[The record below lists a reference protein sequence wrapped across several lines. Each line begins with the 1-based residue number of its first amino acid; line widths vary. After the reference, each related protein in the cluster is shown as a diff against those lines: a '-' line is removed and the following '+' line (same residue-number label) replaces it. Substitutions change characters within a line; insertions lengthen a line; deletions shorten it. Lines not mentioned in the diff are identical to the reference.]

1 MPSLQTVQ
9 NLPVRFA
16 KAKGDSFSP
25 KLEVIES
32 TPPPQVLFKR
42 EARESGLS
50 QTQYLATTLNVQRIQ
65 NALRAAERGDVWLF
79 FTIVRDMTVSYT
91 HLTTEWNKRK
101 MVIVGQPMSLIPA
114 DPTSEDD
121 KLACK
126 VVQEAIDNC
135 GNWQDGLQHLLDATL
150 MPLSA
155 AEKIWE
161 PVPLSNRKFK
171 YLKRLSLKQIAPI
184 SYTLLNFK
192 VPYQPSLGG
201 NINPALTFDPDNWE
215 AWLRF
220 YDTEPNGAI
229 SYSMQGIYEANPIK
243 HIVHRGNLLSP
254 TIPPNFGGHIRAVL
268 FWWLLATQDRDW
280 WALMMQKY
288 GMPIPVGKV
297 DVQNSQTVSTM
308 QSALALGM
316 QLGGIIIDKKAELE
330 WGLPAGTDGSNA
342 HKIFSDFCNSEV
354 SKLVVGQVTSA
365 KPEKGGLAGGMAEQS
380 ESVRDDVR
388 MWDVIKL
395 SDTLQRQ
402 LFRDILDF
410 NGYSHCGTPRIF
422 WGGMSAADLAAFS
435 KSMASMY
442 QAGVRLSPA
451 GIVSASERA
460 GISFEQIPQEV
471 LNPVKPNTSAKDNL
485 KSNGNTSSI
494 A

>member
-1 MPSLQTVQ
+1 MISLAAVR
-9 NLPVRFA
+9 NLPQKKSTSVA
-16 KAKGDSFSP
+16 KSAPAD
-25 KLEVIES
+25 VD
-32 TPPPQVLFKR
+32 TPTEPILFRR
-42 EARESGLS
+42 EARDSGLS

-65 NALRAAERGDVWLF
+65 NALRSAERGDVWLF
-79 FTIVRDMTVSYT
+79 FTIVRDMIISYT
-91 HLTTEWNKRK
+91 HLNAEWNKRK

-135 GNWQDGLQHLLDATL
+135 SNWQDGLQHLLDATL

-155 AEKIWE
+155 AEKIWD
-161 PVPLSNRKFK
+161 PVPLSNKKFK
-171 YLKRLSLKQIAPI
+171 YLKRLALKQIAPI

-192 VPYQPSLGG
+192 VPYQPAIGG
-201 NINPALTFDPDNWE
+201 NNPALSFDPDKWE

-220 YDTEPNGAI
+220 FATEPQGGIN
-229 SYSMQGIYEANPIK
+229 YSMQETYEAEPSK

-268 FWWLLATQDRDW
+268 FYWLLCTQDRDW
-280 WALMMQKY
+280 WALMMSKY

-297 DVQNSQTVSTM
+297 DAQNKQTVQTM

-316 QLGGIIIDKKAELE
+316 QLGGIVIDKKAELE

-342 HKIFSDFCNSEV
+342 HKIFTDYCNCEV

-365 KPEKGGLAGGMAEQS
+365 RPEKGGLAGGMAEQA

-388 MWDVIKL
+388 MWDVLKL
-395 SDTLQRQ
+395 GDTLQRQ
-402 LFRDILDF
+402 LFRQILDL
-410 NGYSHCGTPRIF
+410 NGYSQCGTPKVY
-422 WGGMSAADLAAFS
+422 WGGMSSADLAGFS

-442 QAGVRLSPA
+442 QAGIRLSPT

-460 GISFEQIPQEV
+460 GISFEQIPPEV

-485 KSNGNTSSI
+485 KSNGNISSLS
-494 A
+494 